1 MEAVNLKN
9 TISAKRLIDILDKE
23 DNLVVIDCRFDLI
36 NRTYGIDSYKKGHI
50 PGSFILD
57 LDKDLSKPAEKHG
70 GKNPIQDPYIL
81 KEKLEKLGIDN
92 DTTVIAYDDGDLNG
106 ASRLFFQLK
115 HMGLKN
121 IYVLD
126 GGLTSYIKNG
136 GKIETK
142 INEPQVVGK
151 TLDVNVDDS
160 LVVPMEYVKS
170 KLYSDETV
178 IVDCRSNE
186 RYQGITEPAYEK
198 AGHIPSAKNYFCK
211 DLLNNN
217 YDEGSLKDIEFLKNH
232 FEELNKYSEIILSC
246 GSGISACVDSLT
258 LRELDI
264 PHKIYIGSFSDWISY
279 EGNSIM
285 VGEE

>member
-1 MEAVNLKN
+1 MKN

-217 YDEGSLKDIEFLKNH
+217 YDEGSLKDIEFLKKH

-246 GSGISACVDSLT
+246 GSGISACVDSLA

>member
-1 MEAVNLKN
+1 MKN
-9 TISAKRLIDILDKE
+9 IISAKNLIDILDK
-23 DNLVVIDCRFDLI
+23 DNNLVVIDCRFDLI
-36 NRTYGIDSYKKGHI
+36 NRTYGIDAYKKGHI

-57 LDKDLSKPAEKHG
+57 LDKDLSKPVQKHG
-70 GKNPIQDPYIL
+70 GKNPLQDPYIL

-92 DTTVIAYDDGDLNG
+92 NTTVVTYDDGDLNG

-115 HMGLKN
+115 HLGLEKV
-121 IYVLD
+121 YVLD
-126 GGLTSYIKNG
+126 GGVTAYVKSG
-136 GKIETK
+136 GILETK
-142 INEPQVVGK
+142 INEPKDTGK
-151 TLDVNVDDS
+151 TLQINVEDN

-178 IVDCRSNE
+178 IIDCRSNE

-211 DLLNNN
+211 NLLNDNLEN
-217 YDEGSLKDIEFLKNH
+217 GSLKDINFLKKH
-232 FEELNKYSEIILSC
+232 FEELNKYNEVILSC
-246 GSGISACVDSLT
+246 GSGISACVDSLA
-258 LRELDI
+258 LSELGI

-279 EGNSIM
+279 EGNTIM